1 MPSGEAEQSARAGRA
16 SGNADPIRAP
26 AHFEAEFPSASR
38 SATEAGVNLARTANL
53 FLAEMDRRRH
63 TVANLSASASQILT
77 TIEGAGEPLA
87 PHIIADRLLVTT
99 GTMTMLLDTLQRR
112 GLIRRIPH
120 PGDRRKLLIDL
131 TDAGRTVVDALLPR
145 MHAGNRDIFST
156 LSEADREAFIQSLG
170 RVRAHL
176 EELRARDVAVGQEL
190 RVKEAVPTPSMP

>member
-1 MPSGEAEQSARAGRA
+1 V
-16 SGNADPIRAP
+16 SGNTDPLRAP
-26 AHFEAEFPSASR
+26 AHFEAEFPHASR
-38 SATEAGVNLARTANL
+38 SATEAGVNLARTASL

-63 TVANLSASASQILT
+63 TVVNLSASASQILT

-99 GTMTMLLDTLQRR
+99 GTMTTLLGTLERR
-112 GLIRRIPH
+112 NLVRRIPH

-156 LSEADREAFIQSLG
+156 LSDEEREAFIQSLA

-176 EELRARDVAVGQEL
+176 EELRLRHVAVGEEL
-190 RVKEAVPTPSMP
+190 RVKEAVPALALS